1 METPIEVLRVEQS
14 AISKEL
20 SRFRACDAETR
31 SLYCREWAQY
41 IYKKHFVWGAKT
53 QEEIVPDGG
62 PTPSITTLTA
72 GKYQINYIASSH
84 HHNNCDCTDEHDHNQ
99 ENMIKK
105 ERSSLLGKKFEELA
119 ASWSTADADNEQSL
133 VSQILQGCQ
142 LWMTL
147 PSGYTGL
154 PDTFEPVEFNP
165 YPDAIPLVDDQ
176 KDPSQLLDPLII
188 ERQALCL
195 PSDCFHLLKNL
206 TGDILLSHTTPTCH
220 HSRPTAK
227 TPADLEVDRAIFNEH
242 EANAVNQ
249 ALKELSL
256 ALEVT
261 WHPLNRF
268 LQQLEGLEQRRA
280 QVMGKGCQKQ
290 IDAFV
295 ADQKYVS
302 FVDFWTN
309 EQTQFKNKKSTE
321 EEIKKADGLF
331 EQHLET
337 LKACVKEFMSKFVPR
352 ILDEIY
358 DLTNDL
364 WKMVVPT
371 IYELGERMAAR
382 EASKGSENAIK
393 IDETLKSL
401 GGDYLKKMESTK
413 EVDLAKKRIT
423 DTLNTKVEE
432 YMADIDALFK
442 LYKDSARPSLS
453 GRLEKLSNKDFK
465 KKIKKLESGY
475 YSIRQ
480 TFRYEVTENI
490 FAESLFCKFALVC
503 LEPLLQEGEMVEALT
518 IETEVKRFLEAY
530 KDLWKQRAALL
541 HQFEQGVQT
550 GRRELAGVL
559 GKLFLKEGMRI
570 QGDNLALKRQN
581 SLLKSMGMEVTDEET
596 KRKSKSKKKSSSGS
610 STPAQQLE
618 PIPTLSAPVKNS
630 PFKKTAPVTPPSEPI
645 NKKEEIAPVKKEET
659 TAAKKTVEVA
669 KKVTPPEVVKTAS
682 VKSLPKSPEPVKTLP
697 KSPEPVKITSSA
709 KPVVQKIVVEEKKSV
724 KEKDPVEV
732 KKPVVVA
739 SKPVAEVKKF
749 AAPDYKKP
757 DNRKPL
763 ASDLLPLKV
772 KSSKIPAPAP
782 VIEPKLEPKPVEKKK
797 KTVAPKK
804 KEPVAEKKEPVI
816 EKKEPEIEKKLVE
829 ESKVIEEPVKQ
840 HVDEKIP
847 SPEVQDW
854 NSIRASVAEEQPL
867 TECKVQ
873 DWNDFKVQIQ
883 LEETENKVGK
893 EQETNSWTQPL
904 ETGWST
910 IAAKKP
916 ETTWS
921 NAATAASSD
930 TSSMKDVELGGWG
943 STPKKA
949 ALSPALSVASSAWST
964 TATVGRDSW
973 VPSPAVSEQ
982 TPVSSTAATING
994 WNSSSTASEKSVKPP
1009 PGLNT
1014 TIAEKKVAPPPG
1026 LNAAAAE
1033 KPVVPPSPGWNA
1045 TPVVAEQVVTS
1056 SSGWNTITDVAEK
1069 SVASPPGW
1077 NTSAPEKSVASP
1089 PGWGP
1094 LSDSEKSSTGVPAS
1108 WGSEAEKPAA
1118 GPPGPNKTETKASWG
1133 PLNDTAEKSNIGWNT
1148 PAEKPKVSTAGGWLP
1163 EAVNNTDSI
1172 TSLGGWG
1179 QPKPLTTWV
1188 DETAKTKTPSWN
1200 ASTKKT
1206 SPEWDSAQKPWEK
1219 EDEPAAVK
1227 QEVVAPTATISSK
1240 PPGLTV
1246 PEVLAP
1252 TIPQSSFV
1260 MTPQVQVQ
1268 IQNPLPGNL
1277 ADMKSDMLVMMC
1289 NNLHRENGSLLQTVY
1304 SMQQEMTMMTTRYTE
1319 IMSLAREREAQ
1330 NLKLFESRKQ
1340 TEMEEIRRY
1349 VLSLEA
1355 RMKQME
1361 EKSDRVTAGFGN
1373 QDLFAGYREEMRTT
1387 SPPNNQHQQQGPRS
1401 NTYNRKLWKNNNVI
1415 RCGNCGETGHES
1427 TACKTN
1433 CRYCG
1438 SSEHLSESCPMN

>member
-20 SRFRACDAETR
+20 GRFRACDTETR

-41 IYKKHFVWGAKT
+41 IYKKHFVWSAKT

-62 PTPSITTLTA
+62 PTPSTTTLTA

-84 HHNNCDCTDEHDHNQ
+84 HHNNCDCTDEHDHDQ

-119 ASWSTADADNEQSL
+119 ASWSSADADNDQSL

-165 YPDAIPLVDDQ
+165 YPDAIPLVDDP

-220 HSRPTAK
+220 HSKPTAK

-295 ADQKYVS
+295 ANQKYVS
-302 FVDFWTN
+302 FVDFWTK

-321 EEIKKADGLF
+321 EEIKKVDGLF

-337 LKACVKEFMSKFVPR
+337 LKACVKEFMSKFVPK

-358 DLTNDL
+358 NMTNDL

-401 GGDYLKKMESTK
+401 DGDYLKKMESTK

-432 YMADIDALFK
+432 YMAEIDDLFK
-442 LYKDSARPSLS
+442 LYKDSARPNLS

-550 GRRELAGVL
+550 GRRELAGIL

-596 KRKSKSKKKSSSGS
+596 KKKSKNKKKSSSGS

-618 PIPTLSAPVKNS
+618 PIPTLSTPVKNS
-630 PFKKTAPVTPPSEPI
+630 PFKKTAPVTPPSEPVS
-645 NKKEEIAPVKKEET
+645 KKAEVVPVKKAEAT
-659 TAAKKTVEVA
+659 STKKTAEIS
-669 KKVTPPEVVKTAS
+669 KKATPPEDVKAAS
-682 VKSLPKSPEPVKTLP
+682 VKSLPKSPEPVKTAVVKTLP
-697 KSPEPVKITSSA
+697 KSPEPVKTAVVKALPKSPEPTKTVSSVNPVA
-709 KPVVQKIVVEEKKSV
+709 QKPVVEEKK
-724 KEKDPVEV
+724 PVEV
-732 KKPVVVA
+732 KKPVVEA
-739 SKPVAEVKKF
+739 NKPVVEVKKLS
-749 AAPDYKKP
+749 ASNYKKP

-763 ASDLLPLKV
+763 ASDLPPLKV

-782 VIEPKLEPKPVEKKK
+782 VIEPKAEPKPIEKKK
-797 KTVAPKK
+797 KTVTPKK
-804 KEPVAEKKEPVI
+804 KEPVAEKKEPVV
-816 EKKEPEIEKKLVE
+816 EKKPVE
-829 ESKVIEEPVKQ
+829 ETKVTEEPGKQ
-840 HVDEKIP
+840 PAEEKNS

-854 NSIRASVAEEQPL
+854 NYIRTSVAEERPQV
-867 TECKVQ
+867 ECKVQ
-873 DWNDFKVQIQ
+873 DWNDFKAQIQ
-883 LEETENKVGK
+883 SEEIEKKVEK
-893 EQETNSWTQPL
+893 EQDTSSWTQPL
-904 ETGWST
+904 ETGWSA

-921 NAATAASSD
+921 NVATTASSD
-930 TSSMKDVELGGWG
+930 ASSMKDVELGGWG

-949 ALSPALSVASSAWST
+949 ALSPALSAASSAWST
-964 TATVGRDSW
+964 TATVDRDSW
-973 VPSPAVSEQ
+973 VPSPAVSEK
-982 TPVSSTAATING
+982 TPVAAAAAPATTNG
-994 WNSSSTASEKSVKPP
+994 WNSSPAASEKPVQLP

-1014 TIAEKKVAPPPG
+1014 TVAEKKVAPPPG
-1026 LNAAAAE
+1026 LNAAAVAE
-1033 KPVVPPSPGWNA
+1033 RSVVSPPPGWNA
-1045 TPVVAEQVVTS
+1045 TPIVD
-1056 SSGWNTITDVAEK
+1056 GK
-1069 SVASPPGW
+1069 SVATSPGW
-1077 NTSAPEKSVASP
+1077 NTPVSEKPVAAP

-1094 LSDSEKSSTGVPAS
+1094 LSDSEKLSITVPAS
-1108 WGSEAEKPAA
+1108 WGPEAEKPAV
-1118 GPPGPNKTETKASWG
+1118 GPPGLNKAEAKTSWST
-1133 PLNDTAEKSNIGWNT
+1133 LNNTAETSNDGWNK
-1148 PAEKPKVSTAGGWLP
+1148 PVEKPKVSTGGWSP
-1163 EAVNNTDSI
+1163 EAVNNTDEM

-1179 QPKPLTTWV
+1179 QPKPLKTWV
-1188 DETAKTKTPSWN
+1188 RETAKINTPSWN
-1200 ASTKKT
+1200 TSTKKK

-1219 EDEPAAVK
+1219 EEEPAAVK
-1227 QEVVAPTATISSK
+1227 QEVVTPTATVSSK
-1240 PPGLTV
+1240 PPGLAA
-1246 PEVLAP
+1246 PEVLTP
-1252 TIPQSSFV
+1252 TISQSSFV
-1260 MTPQVQVQ
+1260 MTPQVQ
-1268 IQNPLPGNL
+1268 IQNSLPGNL
-1277 ADMKSDMLVMMC
+1277 ADMKPDMLVMMC
-1289 NNLHRENGSLLQTVY
+1289 NNLHRENGSLLQTVH
-1304 SMQQEMTMMTTRYTE
+1304 SMQQEMSMMTTRYTE

-1355 RMKQME
+1355 HVKQLE

-1387 SPPNNQHQQQGPRS
+1387 SPPSNQHQQQGSRS
-1401 NTYNRKLWKNNNVI
+1401 NNYNRKLWKNNNVI

-1438 SSEHLSESCPMN
+1438 SSEHLSELCPMN

>member
-1 METPIEVLRVEQS
+1 MGS
-14 AISKEL
+14 
-20 SRFRACDAETR
+20 
-31 SLYCREWAQY
+31 
-41 IYKKHFVWGAKT
+41 KHFVWSAKT
-53 QEEIVPDGG
+53 QEEIIPDGG
-62 PTPSITTLTA
+62 PTPSTTTLTA
-72 GKYQINYIASSH
+72 GKYQINYIASPH
-84 HHNNCDCTDEHDHNQ
+84 NHNNCDCTNEHDHNQ

-105 ERSSLLGKKFEELA
+105 ERSSLLGKKFEELT

-133 VSQILQGCQ
+133 ISQILQGCQ

-165 YPDAIPLVDDQ
+165 YPDAIPLVDDP

-321 EEIKKADGLF
+321 EEIKKVDGLF

-337 LKACVKEFMSKFVPR
+337 LKACVKEFMSKFVPK

-423 DTLNTKVEE
+423 DTLNTKAEGYLAE
-432 YMADIDALFK
+432 IEALFK

-581 SLLKSMGMEVTDEET
+581 SLLKSMGMEVTNEET
-596 KRKSKSKKKSSSGS
+596 KKKSKSKKKSSSGS
-610 STPAQQLE
+610 STPTQQLE

-630 PFKKTAPVTPPSEPI
+630 PFKKTAPVTPPSEPV
-645 NKKEEIAPVKKEET
+645 NKKTEVAPVKKEVS
-659 TAAKKTVEVA
+659 TATKKTVEVA

-682 VKSLPKSPEPVKTLP
+682 VKSLPKSPEPVKTAVVKTLP
-697 KSPEPVKITSSA
+697 KSPEPVKSVSSV
-709 KPVVQKIVVEEKKSV
+709 KPVAQKPVAEEKKSV
-724 KEKDPVEV
+724 EEKKPVVV
-732 KKPVVVA
+732 KKPVVEA
-739 SKPVAEVKKF
+739 SKHVAEAKKF
-749 AAPDYKKP
+749 SAPDYKKP

-763 ASDLLPLKV
+763 ASDLPSLKV

-782 VIEPKLEPKPVEKKK
+782 VIEPKVEPKPVEKKK

-804 KEPVAEKKEPVI
+804 KEPVVEKKPVD
-816 EKKEPEIEKKLVE
+816 EI
-829 ESKVIEEPVKQ
+829 KVIEEPVEQ
-840 HVDEKIP
+840 PVEEKIP

-854 NSIRASVAEEQPL
+854 NSIRASVAEEQPQ

-883 LEETENKVGK
+883 LEETEKKVEK
-893 EQETNSWTQPL
+893 EQETSSWTQPL
-904 ETGWST
+904 ETGWSA
-910 IAAKKP
+910 IVAKKP
-916 ETTWS
+916 EATWS

-930 TSSMKDVELGGWG
+930 TSMKDVELGGWG
-943 STPKKA
+943 STSKKA
-949 ALSPALSVASSAWST
+949 VLSPALSVASSAWST
-964 TATVGRDSW
+964 TATVDRDSW
-973 VPSPAVSEQ
+973 APSPAVSEQ
-982 TPVSSTAATING
+982 APVASTAATTNE
-994 WNSSSTASEKSVKPP
+994 WNSPPAASEKSVQPP
-1009 PGLNT
+1009 SGLNT

-1026 LNAAAAE
+1026 LNVAAVTE
-1033 KPVVPPSPGWNA
+1033 KPVVSPPPGWNA
-1045 TPVVAEQVVTS
+1045 TPIVAEQVS
-1056 SSGWNTITDVAEK
+1056 APSSGWNATSAVAEK
-1069 SVASPPGW
+1069 SVVAPPGW
-1077 NTSAPEKSVASP
+1077 NATPAVAEKSVTAP
-1089 PGWGP
+1089 PGWSP
-1094 LSDSEKSSTGVPAS
+1094 LSDSEKSSAAVPAS
-1108 WGSEAEKPAA
+1108 WGSEVEKPTTD
-1118 GPPGPNKTETKASWG
+1118 PPGLNKNETKTSWG
-1133 PLNDTAEKSNIGWNT
+1133 PLNDTTESSNVGWNK
-1148 PAEKPKVSTAGGWLP
+1148 PAEKPKVSTAGGGWSS
-1163 EAVNNTDSI
+1163 EAVNNPDSM

-1200 ASTKKT
+1200 ASTKKA
-1206 SPEWDSAQKPWEK
+1206 SPGWDSAQKPWEK
-1219 EDEPAAVK
+1219 EEEPPAAVVK

-1240 PPGLTV
+1240 PPGLTA
-1246 PEVLAP
+1246 PEVSAP
-1252 TIPQSSFV
+1252 TIPTSPFI
-1260 MTPQVQVQ
+1260 MAPQIQM
-1268 IQNPLPGNL
+1268 QNPLPSNL
-1277 ADMKSDMLVMMC
+1277 ADVKPDMLVMMC
-1289 NNLHRENGSLLQTVY
+1289 NNLHCENGSLLQTVY
-1304 SMQQEMTMMTTRYTE
+1304 SMQQEMAMMTTRYTE

-1355 RMKQME
+1355 RLKQME

-1387 SPPNNQHQQQGPRS
+1387 SPPNNQHQQQGSR
-1401 NTYNRKLWKNNNVI
+1401 NNNYNRKLWKNNNVI

-1427 TACKTN
+1427 TACKVKQTKKT
-1433 CRYCG
+1433 CIIILTCILISYLLDK
-1438 SSEHLSESCPMN
+1438 LSLLR